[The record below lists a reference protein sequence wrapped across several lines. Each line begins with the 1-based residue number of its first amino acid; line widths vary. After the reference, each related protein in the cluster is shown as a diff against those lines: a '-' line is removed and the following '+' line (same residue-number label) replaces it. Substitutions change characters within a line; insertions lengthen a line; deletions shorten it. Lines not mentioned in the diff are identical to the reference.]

1 MSTNPDVENGKMGK
15 KYPFEEKNKWNRRK
29 AIAMTLCQFVA
40 LISTIITF
48 RYYYLYYTKKGFLTI
63 GFTIFMILC
72 ACEIIPRLIEI
83 CVVYEYTKKLT
94 GYRSFGFIN
103 IIGIFVGG
111 SDFYYW
117 LGKHRETLEKKQ
129 VDRIGYFVDALQL
142 IKLILLVPI
151 FNLELFEYRKSNE
164 DIVFNLLLSVLAQA
178 ILVVISL
185 FSLITRKNV
194 WGC

>member
-1 MSTNPDVENGKMGK
+1 MSTNPDVENGKMEK

-48 RYYYLYYTKKGFLTI
+48 RYYYLYYTKK
-63 GFTIFMILC
+63 
-72 ACEIIPRLIEI
+72 EI
-83 CVVYEYTKKLT
+83 CVVYEYTKKVT
-94 GYRSFGFIN
+94 GYQSFGCMN

-117 LGKHRETLEKKQ
+117 LGKHREKLEKKQ

-164 DIVFNLLLSVLAQA
+164 DIVFKLLLSVLVQA
-178 ILVVISL
+178 ALVVISL

-194 WGC
+194 WGW